1 MNRQPGDVVKRL
13 MRTEKGTGLE
23 PERKYFFEVDVKATK
38 PQIRRA
44 VEELFKVKVA
54 KVNTA
59 CMPGKPRRVRYRWG
73 LQPNWKRAV
82 VTLGEG
88 SKIEVAR

>member
-1 MNRQPGDVVKRL
+1 MNQHAGDVVKRL
-13 MRTEKGTGLE
+13 MRTEKGTSLE
-23 PERKYFFEVDVKATK
+23 VHRQYFFAVDVKATK
-38 PQIRRA
+38 PQIKRA

-54 KVNTA
+54 NVNTA

-73 LQPNWKRAV
+73 LQPNWKRAI

-88 SKIEVAR
+88 SKIEVAN